1 MNKTTLTKPAAGKT
15 NLAIQLDRFEVALTR
30 QKREIVLLRRQI
42 AEVTA
47 QTEALKNSPSWARVQ
62 AYKDRQI
69 VALQGDVRT
78 ALRFAGLRSS
88 NVELEIDPTGFS
100 QNPSEAFA
108 AAIES
113 GDRKGA
119 AEIFSAHKNELFK
132 RK

>member
-15 NLAIQLDRFEVALTR
+15 NLAVQFRVLRTDLAR
-30 QKREIVLLRRQI
+30 QKVEIDTLRRQI
-42 AEVTA
+42 AEITA
-47 QTEALKNSPSWARVQ
+47 EAKALKESPSWKRVQ

-69 VALQGDVRT
+69 VALEGDVRT

-88 NVELEIDPTGFS
+88 SVELEIDPSGSS
-100 QNPSEAFA
+100 QNPSEAYA

-119 AEIFSAHKNELFK
+119 AEIFAAHKSELF

>member
-1 MNKTTLTKPAAGKT
+1 MTKTTLNSKSAGKT
-15 NLAIQLDRFEVALTR
+15 NLAIQLDRFEVALSR

-42 AEVTA
+42 SEITA
-47 QTEALKNSPSWARVQ
+47 QAEALKKSPSWARVQ
-62 AYKDRQI
+62 AYKDQQI
-69 VALQGDVRT
+69 VALESDVRT
-78 ALRFAGLRSS
+78 ALHFAGLRSS

-119 AEIFSAHKNELFK
+119 AEIFAAHKSELFK